1 MFIIASKY
9 SSLRKLFLHRECY
22 SFRKAYNL
30 KKHCIRTMSQ
40 PLSAITG
47 GENVP
52 QPTKMQKVENEP
64 LLRVKKL
71 SDRATIPVRGSAG
84 AAGYDLSRCVLFSFS
99 SFLPG
104 RSCYNKPF

>member
-9 SSLRKLFLHRECY
+9 SSLCKLFIHCECF

-30 KKHCIRTMSQ
+30 KKHYIRTMSQ

-71 SDRATIPVRGSAG
+71 SDRATLPVRGSAG
-84 AAGYDLSRCVLFSFS
+84 AAGYDLSRWVVLPFS
-99 SFLPG
+99 SFLPC
-104 RSCYNKPF
+104 RSCHNKSF